1 MYYNNISI
9 AFRKTF
15 YFRDIIFRSSIDSI
29 KEFSLSSY
37 PEETTHYELYRR
49 VNLFFFSRLDSSLS
63 LSLGGREITRENVWK
78 LTDVYDDFFTDFT
91 EFFLHRLL
99 WGQLSADFFLSRPV
113 GISTKLPSTTT
124 TSNERF
130 YFPISIFDDFLSFFF
145 LSLFFQDSSF
155 SLSLSLFLVVPST
168 IVTTVS
174 KETEINR
181 DNIYLSPREE
191 RERKEKTNLT
201 KNIDL
206 ILTSSFLIIIFPCTS
221 LKKNIN

>member
-1 MYYNNISI
+1 MDYNNISI

-78 LTDVYDDFFTDFT
+78 LTRVFTMTF
-91 EFFLHRLL
+91 
-99 WGQLSADFFLSRPV
+99 S
-113 GISTKLPSTTT
+113 
-124 TSNERF
+124 
-130 YFPISIFDDFLSFFF
+130 PISPSFFF
-145 LSLFFQDSSF
+145 SSTHYEGNYRLTFSYLDPLEFPRRPATEDFISPYRFSTISFLFFSLALLPGF
-155 SLSLSLFLVVPST
+155 FILSLSLSFST

-221 LKKNIN
+221 LKKNIIKKKKRKRR

>member
-1 MYYNNISI
+1 MDYNNISI

-78 LTDVYDDFFTDFT
+78 LTRVFTMTF
-91 EFFLHRLL
+91 
-99 WGQLSADFFLSRPV
+99 S
-113 GISTKLPSTTT
+113 
-124 TSNERF
+124 
-130 YFPISIFDDFLSFFF
+130 PISPSFFF
-145 LSLFFQDSSF
+145 SSTHYEDNYRLTFSYLDPLEFPRNYQALRRPATEDFISPYRFSTISFLFFSLALLPGF
-155 SLSLSLFLVVPST
+155 FILSLSLSFST

>member
-78 LTDVYDDFFTDFT
+78 LTRVFTMT
-91 EFFLHRLL
+91 
-99 WGQLSADFFLSRPV
+99 
-113 GISTKLPSTTT
+113 ISP
-124 TSNERF
+124 N
-130 YFPISIFDDFLSFFF
+130 FFF
-145 LSLFFQDSSF
+145 SSTHYEGNYRLTFSYLDPLEFPRNYQALRRPATEDFISPYRFSTISFLFFSLALLPWF
-155 SLSLSLFLVVPST
+155 FILSLSLFLVAPST

>member
-49 VNLFFFSRLDSSLS
+49 VNLFFFHASILHYLS
-63 LSLGGREITRENVWK
+63 LSVDEKSRVKMCENWRMF
-78 LTDVYDDFFTDFT
+78 TMTFSPISPNFFFTAYYEGNYRLTFSYLDPLEFPRNYQAPRRPATEDF
-91 EFFLHRLL
+91 
-99 WGQLSADFFLSRPV
+99 
-113 GISTKLPSTTT
+113 ISPYRFST
-124 TSNERF
+124 
-130 YFPISIFDDFLSFFF
+130 ISF
-145 LSLFFQDSSF
+145 LFFSLALLPWF
-155 SLSLSLFLVVPST
+155 FILSLSLFLVAPST

>member
-1 MYYNNISI
+1 MTFSPISPS
-9 AFRKTF
+9 FF
-15 YFRDIIFRSSIDSI
+15 FSS
-29 KEFSLSSY
+29 
-37 PEETTHYELYRR
+37 THYEGNYRLTFSYLDPLEFPR
-49 VNLFFFSRLDSSLS
+49 NYQALRRPATEDFISPYRFSTISFLFFSLALLPGFFILSLS
-63 LSLGGREITRENVWK
+63 LS
-78 LTDVYDDFFTDFT
+78 F
-91 EFFLHRLL
+91 
-99 WGQLSADFFLSRPV
+99 
-113 GISTKLPSTTT
+113 
-124 TSNERF
+124 
-130 YFPISIFDDFLSFFF
+130 
-145 LSLFFQDSSF
+145 
-155 SLSLSLFLVVPST
+155 ST

>member
-78 LTDVYDDFFTDFT
+78 LTGVYDDFFTDFT
-91 EFFLHRLL
+91 EFFLLVYPL

-113 GISTKLPSTTT
+113 GISTKLSSTTT
-124 TSNERF
+124 TSNGRF

-145 LSLFFQDSSF
+145 SRSSSMILH
-155 SLSLSLFLVVPST
+155 SLSLSLSRCSLDNCDNG
-168 IVTTVS
+168 I
-174 KETEINR
+174 KGDR
-181 DNIYLSPREE
+181 DKPR
-191 RERKEKTNLT
+191 
-201 KNIDL
+201 
-206 ILTSSFLIIIFPCTS
+206 
-221 LKKNIN
+221 

>member
-78 LTDVYDDFFTDFT
+78 LTRVFTMTF
-91 EFFLHRLL
+91 
-99 WGQLSADFFLSRPV
+99 S
-113 GISTKLPSTTT
+113 
-124 TSNERF
+124 
-130 YFPISIFDDFLSFFF
+130 PISPNFFF
-145 LSLFFQDSSF
+145 SSTHYEGNYRLTFSYLDPLEFPRNYQAPRRPATEDFISPYRFSTISFLFFSLALLPGF
-155 SLSLSLFLVVPST
+155 FILSLSLSFST

-191 RERKEKTNLT
+191 REERKNEFNEKHRPYINVVLPHHHFSLYEFKEKYH
-201 KNIDL
+201 
-206 ILTSSFLIIIFPCTS
+206 
-221 LKKNIN
+221 